1 MQQKNL
7 ANVSRRSLLRVF
19 AAATVAAAPTYA
31 KAFGLM
37 RGAGDI
43 RRIKMY
49 SGRSGEAVDIIY
61 WVDGDYIPEAFDEIS
76 YFMRD
81 WRTGTVKSIDPR
93 TIDIAT
99 AAHHLLDTSESYT
112 LLSGYRT
119 PETNRLLRSHSSL
132 VARNSLHMK
141 GEAADLRLSTRSVS
155 QISSAA
161 MSCHAGGVGK
171 YTRSNFVHMDCGDV
185 RTWGS

>member
-1 MQQKNL
+1 MTHDAR
-7 ANVSRRSLLRVF
+7 ANVSRRGLLRVF
-19 AAATVAAAPTYA
+19 AAAALTAAPTYS
-31 KAFGLM
+31 KAFGLL

-49 SGRSGEAVDIIY
+49 SARSGESLDMIY

-81 WRTGTVKSIDPR
+81 WRSGQVKLIDRR
-93 TIDIAT
+93 TIDIAA
-99 AAHHLLDTSESYT
+99 AAHSLLDTDESYN

-119 PETNRLLRSHSSL
+119 PETNRMLRSGSSA
-132 VARNSLHMK
+132 VARNSLHMA
-141 GEAADLRLSTRSVS
+141 GQAADLRLGSRSVR
-155 QISSAA
+155 QISAA
-161 MSCHAGGVGK
+161 ALSCHAGGVGK

-185 RTWGS
+185 RSWGS